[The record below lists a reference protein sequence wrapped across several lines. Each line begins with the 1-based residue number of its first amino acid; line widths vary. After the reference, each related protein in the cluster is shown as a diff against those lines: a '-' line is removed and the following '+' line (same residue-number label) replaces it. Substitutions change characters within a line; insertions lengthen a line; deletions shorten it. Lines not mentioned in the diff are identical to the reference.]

1 MNRGVLFAL
10 PLLAACAAV
19 PAVGRAVTGV
29 WGGEHVGLNLT
40 STGGMLKY
48 DCAAGTMSGPLM
60 INRAGTFIARGTHTP
75 GRGGPVIQGQRLPSY
90 RVRYNGRV
98 RDNTMSLQ
106 GRVENGVLL
115 GPFTLRRGA
124 QPMITRCL

>member
-1 MNRGVLFAL
+1 MIQGLLFAL

-19 PAVGRAVTGV
+19 PAAGRAVTGV

-40 STGGMLKY
+40 STGGTLKY
-48 DCAAGTMSGPLM
+48 DCAAGSMSGPLM
-60 INRAGTFIARGTHTP
+60 INRAGTFIGRATHTP

-90 RVRYNGRV
+90 RVRYSGSV
-98 RDNTMSLQ
+98 RGNTMSLR

-115 GPFTLRRGA
+115 GPFTLRRGVE
-124 QPMITRCL
+124 PIITRCL